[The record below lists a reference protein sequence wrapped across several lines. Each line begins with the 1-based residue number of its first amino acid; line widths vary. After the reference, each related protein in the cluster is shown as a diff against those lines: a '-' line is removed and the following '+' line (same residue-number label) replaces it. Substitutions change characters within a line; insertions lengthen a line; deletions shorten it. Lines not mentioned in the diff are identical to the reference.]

1 MESINLK
8 INEDTIKNINNKK
21 VKIPRCFVCMDEG
34 TIIYIKKVNGIDY
47 EYIASCTCDK
57 AKGYR
62 YDGKE
67 CNVKS
72 DNYIAEANRLF
83 NTDKLYTENLNKF
96 IEKHMDNKE
105 VMEELERRGIK
116 LYRG

>member
-1 MESINLK
+1 MQSINLK
-8 INEDTIKNINNKK
+8 INEDTIKSISNKK
-21 VKIPRCFVCMDEG
+21 IKIPRCFVCMDEG
-34 TIIYIKKVNGIDY
+34 SIIYTKKVNGIDY

-62 YDGKE
+62 YNGNE

-72 DNYIAEANRLF
+72 DNYIADANKIFDTSRLY
-83 NTDKLYTENLNKF
+83 NYNLNKF
-96 IEKHMDNKE
+96 IEKYRGNKE

-116 LYRG
+116 VYRG